1 MINIK
6 IILLLGLAAYVAC
19 RSGKIKG
26 TTNKNWYNDDSDSS
40 ESISSSEDSE
50 DEVYWPKQ
58 PNGLNNKRKGNAKV
72 TAGDKDFSRTGVGK
86 QGLSVECTDD
96 GALVNGKLAP
106 EYDVRNQPHFDMTGN
121 GMKING
127 QQVGDT
133 GSRQGS
139 KTDKRYQRKGGNNIG
154 LPNSNNINTNNV
166 NWNNMNSSSPRP
178 KQHGKAK
185 SNIPAKSPKQK
196 TTVANNQGCGAGGT
210 LSNFGNFGNQ
220 GVSSNITVAGNLIGN
235 PKINIERTAD
245 GFKINGKIVPGVNP
259 YNVIEIDWY
268 PQGGIAV
275 NGDYK
280 TGFEDII
287 YSGRTI
293 LASISNPA
301 YNNGSGPSQAPDKR
315 YQKKGGNNIGLANSN
330 NINSSNVNLNNIN
343 SSSPIED
350 SEDEVYMPKPYG
362 KAKSKIPT
370 QSPKQKPTVANIQG
384 YGAGENF
391 GWQYNNRNNKDVQF
405 NNVGN
410 RGRQFNNIG
419 NRGTQINN
427 QGNGGVQCINSGNIV
442 DYSGSESSGY
452 DTSDSMQFD
461 GYNTV

>member
-1 MINIK
+1 
-6 IILLLGLAAYVAC
+6 
-19 RSGKIKG
+19 
-26 TTNKNWYNDDSDSS
+26 
-40 ESISSSEDSE
+40 
-50 DEVYWPKQ
+50 
-58 PNGLNNKRKGNAKV
+58 
-72 TAGDKDFSRTGVGK
+72 
-86 QGLSVECTDD
+86 
-96 GALVNGKLAP
+96 
-106 EYDVRNQPHFDMTGN
+106 
-121 GMKING
+121 
-127 QQVGDT
+127 
-133 GSRQGS
+133 
-139 KTDKRYQRKGGNNIG
+139 
-154 LPNSNNINTNNV
+154 
-166 NWNNMNSSSPRP
+166 MNSSSPRP

-220 GVSSNITVAGNLIGN
+220 GLSSNITVAGNLIGN

-245 GFKINGKIVPGVNP
+245 GLKINGKIVPGVNP
-259 YNVIEIDWY
+259 YDVIEIYWKRE
-268 PQGGIAV
+268 GGIEV
-275 NGDYK
+275 NGEDK
-280 TGFEDII
+280 PGFEDIKNCG
-287 YSGRTI
+287 STSI

-370 QSPKQKPTVANIQG
+370 KSPKQKPTVANVQG

-410 RGRQFNNIG
+410 SGRQFNNIG
-419 NRGTQINN
+419 NRGTQINH
-427 QGNGGVQCINSGNIV
+427 QGNGGGVQCINSGNI

-461 GYNTV
+461 GYNTGWQYNNRNNKDMQFNNFGNRGRQINRQGNGGVQYNSSGNVGYTTFTQDNVTVEMNGDALTINGIKVPEVKAKNLKQVKWRKGSLKINGKINEKFTGIPGRGTMNF